1 LLNKLIVNYLKKNIF
16 KNKMESPFKQFD
28 KVALLALASKMDDK
42 TLLNFCNTD
51 KYFNSKICKDDS
63 FWAHRL
69 NEKYPLLIEFK
80 KGTWKQFYLRMSYYI
95 AKLEE
100 NFGIPYIPT
109 KSYNPEDFYKEFKN
123 KKYIFNTAMTYAAK
137 GGNMDIVKLMI
148 EKGATAFNS
157 SMMYAAE
164 EGHMEIVKLMI
175 EKGATYFNAGLI
187 IVAGRGYME
196 IVKLMIEKGA
206 TNFNSGMNYAAGGG
220 HMEIVK
226 LMIEKGATDFN
237 WAISYAAEGGHIE
250 IVKFLIEKGA
260 TNFNIAMT
268 TAAEEGYMKIVKLLI
283 EKGADNFNNAIE
295 SAARGG
301 HMEIVNYLKQF
312 VK

>member
-1 LLNKLIVNYLKKNIF
+1 
-16 KNKMESPFKQFD
+16 MESPFKQFD
-28 KVALLALASKMDDK
+28 RGALSALASKMDDK

-69 NEKYPLLIEFK
+69 NEKYPLLVASK

-100 NFGIPYIPT
+100 KFGIPYIPT
-109 KSYNPEDFYKEFKN
+109 KDYNPEKFYKEN
-123 KKYIFNTAMTYAAK
+123 KDRKDIFDWAIFVAA
-137 GGNMDIVKLMI
+137 
-148 EKGATAFNS
+148 
-157 SMMYAAE
+157 
-164 EGHMEIVKLMI
+164 
-175 EKGATYFNAGLI
+175 
-187 IVAGRGYME
+187 R
-196 IVKLMIEKGA
+196 
-206 TNFNSGMNYAAGGG
+206 GG

-226 LMIEKGATDFN
+226 LMIEKGSTSFNSAMVNAALGGHMEIVKFLIEKGATDFN
-237 WAISYAAEGGHIE
+237 RAMANAAYRGHIE